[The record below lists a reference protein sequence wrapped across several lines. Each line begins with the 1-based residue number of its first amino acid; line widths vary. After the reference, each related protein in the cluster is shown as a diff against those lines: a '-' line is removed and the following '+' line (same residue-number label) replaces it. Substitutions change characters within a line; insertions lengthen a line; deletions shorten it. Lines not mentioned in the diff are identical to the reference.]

1 MAHAG
6 VILGLAVD
14 GVLVEDIATT
24 AKTFPDFAG
33 AWSRRGPRQGARV
46 TTGRY
51 SDHDHEHYERPRRRT
66 RPRTKDRPTYDDAVD
81 GRVVTVDRGRFTLL
95 LDGHR
100 VMAMK
105 SRPLGR
111 KGVVVGD
118 HVRVV
123 GDTSGDDGSLARI
136 VEVVPRTT
144 TLRRTAD
151 DDDPVE
157 RVIVSNADQLVVVT
171 ALADPEPRPRL
182 IDRALVA
189 AYDAGMAP
197 LLCLTKADLA
207 DPETLLSTYR
217 SLGVPWVVT
226 QLKGEGA
233 GDLAELRDR
242 LRGRTSVLRRPQRR
256 RQVHPGQ
263 RARPRRAPRGRHR
276 QRRHRPRPAHLDQR
290 LPARAA
296 RRRHGWIIDTPG
308 IRSFGLAHVQPE
320 NLIEAFP
327 DLDEMTEDCPRGC
340 THGTRRAG
348 VRARRGGRG
357 GRGRPRPGRVVPP
370 AARRPRRA
378 TDW

>member
-1 MAHAG
+1 M
-6 VILGLAVD
+6 
-14 GVLVEDIATT
+14 
-24 AKTFPDFAG
+24 
-33 AWSRRGPRQGARV
+33 SN
-46 TTGRY
+46 RY
-51 SDHDHEHYERPRRRT
+51 TDHDQEHYERPRRRT

-81 GRVVTVDRGRFTLL
+81 GVVVTVDRGRFTLL
-95 LDGHR
+95 IGGNT

-118 HVRVV
+118 RVRVV
-123 GDTSGDDGSLARI
+123 GDVSGVDGSLARI

-189 AYDAGMAP
+189 AFDAGMAP

-207 DPETLLSTYR
+207 DPEVLLSTYR

-226 QLKGEGA
+226 ERG
-233 GDLAELRDR
+233 GDLAEVRMR
-242 LRGRTSVLRRPQRR
+242 LRGRTSVLVGHSGVGKSTLVNALIPAANRD
-256 RQVHPGQ
+256 VGVVN
-263 RARPRRAPRGRHR
+263 AVTGRGRHTSTS
-276 QRRHRPRPAHLDQR
+276 AYLLE
-290 LPARAA
+290 LPYGD
-296 RRRHGWIIDTPG
+296 GWIIDTPG

-320 NLIEAFP
+320 DLISAFP
-327 DLDEMTEDCPRGC
+327 DLEEMTEDCPRGC
-340 THGTRRAG
+340 THGTTEPECGLDVAVTDGEADPDRVESFRRLL
-348 VRARRGGRG
+348 
-357 GRGRPRPGRVVPP
+357 
-370 AARRPRRA
+370 AAREGA
-378 TDW
+378 ADW